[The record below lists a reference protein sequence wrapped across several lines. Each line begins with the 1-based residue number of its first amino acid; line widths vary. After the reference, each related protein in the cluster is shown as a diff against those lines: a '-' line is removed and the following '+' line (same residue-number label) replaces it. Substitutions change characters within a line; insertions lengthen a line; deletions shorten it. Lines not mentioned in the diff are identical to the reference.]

1 MKIKLT
7 VAAKMADLSKSLVV
21 LGEYPLVVLSLN
33 LGHLNPQDLF
43 NLGRQRSLN
52 VLLHATQQ
60 ERLQLL
66 MQVTKPGLVG
76 WLVLLFKSLPV
87 VEPTWATTQQSQTA
101 LQRSVRQSQLY
112 RPHVSSVKLF
122 HVNVTLS
129 TSQRTPLSASV
140 MQSWPQD
147 QCSVPQGCQ
156 TSSSTFIACKHSHL
170 IQTTPSTVVI
180 SAIMT
185 VLIHKH

>member
-43 NLGRQRSLN
+43 NLGRQRPLN
-52 VLLHATQQ
+52 VLLHTTQQ

-76 WLVLLFKSLPV
+76 RLVLLFKSLPV
-87 VEPTWATTQQSQTA
+87 VEPTSATTQTTS
-101 LQRSVRQSQLY
+101 QRSARQSQLY
-112 RPHVSSVKLF
+112 RQHVSSIKF
-122 HVNVTLS
+122 FQVNIC
-129 TSQRTPLSASV
+129 RP
-140 MQSWPQD
+140 
-147 QCSVPQGCQ
+147 
-156 TSSSTFIACKHSHL
+156 
-170 IQTTPSTVVI
+170 
-180 SAIMT
+180 
-185 VLIHKH
+185 HKELHCLPV

>member
-76 WLVLLFKSLPV
+76 
-87 VEPTWATTQQSQTA
+87 
-101 LQRSVRQSQLY
+101 
-112 RPHVSSVKLF
+112 
-122 HVNVTLS
+122 
-129 TSQRTPLSASV
+129 
-140 MQSWPQD
+140 
-147 QCSVPQGCQ
+147 
-156 TSSSTFIACKHSHL
+156 
-170 IQTTPSTVVI
+170 
-180 SAIMT
+180 
-185 VLIHKH
+185 